1 MYPYGVIAS
10 ITSTETENTIPMV
23 TEAMTAIHQNCMFLH
38 TCFTP
43 SQNGERSN
51 VALAEGGFLGL
62 LGKKKVGI
70 AQTVDKLATMI
81 N

>member
-1 MYPYGVIAS
+1 
-10 ITSTETENTIPMV
+10 
-23 TEAMTAIHQNCMFLH
+23 MFLH